1 MYDLTNVTIFRSN
14 ITLDGKG
21 NEASAID
28 GSFDPF
34 AMFAQ
39 NASANASPGGTLRSG
54 HRVAYKMD
62 MGIEEQQEW
71 EEAEM
76 EREVEFK
83 KCHID
88 PAPFQ
93 LVEKTSLLKV
103 IRFKLN

>member
-54 HRVAYKMD
+54 HRCLLY
-62 MGIEEQQEW
+62 
-71 EEAEM
+71 
-76 EREVEFK
+76 
-83 KCHID
+83 
-88 PAPFQ
+88 
-93 LVEKTSLLKV
+93 TSPSP
-103 IRFKLN
+103 RD